1 MVLKLNTDRMGHLEV
16 EDDGPY
22 ETQRQLWV
30 SVSNI
35 IIPDVH
41 QLDLRFAQRTHLVT
55 LSEEEIVVQNTWKH
69 WKKY

>member
-1 MVLKLNTDRMGHLEV
+1 MVLELNTDRMGHLEV
-16 EDDGPY
+16 ENDGPY

-41 QLDLRFAQRTHLVT
+41 QLDLRFA
-55 LSEEEIVVQNTWKH
+55 K
-69 WKKY
+69 